1 MVVEYFKKWVEG
13 RPITNISS
21 ATFKKFFSQ
30 NIICRDKVP
39 RHITFDNAKYFD
51 SAVFKDF
58 SHQVRMEVALASI
71 YHPQSNE
78 AVERASDLVFEAIK
92 KILEGEE
99 KTNGLKSNHWQYG
112 VTTQQSL
119 GQQILHHSGSCSELK
134 RYYQKR
140 SSTEAYEQQW
150 RFHLA
155 LEKPKIKT
163 Y

>member
-1 MVVEYFKKWVEG
+1 
-13 RPITNISS
+13 
-21 ATFKKFFSQ
+21 
-30 NIICRDKVP
+30 
-39 RHITFDNAKYFD
+39 
-51 SAVFKDF
+51 
-58 SHQVRMEVALASI
+58 MEVALASI

-78 AVERASDLVFEAIK
+78 AIERASALVFEAIK